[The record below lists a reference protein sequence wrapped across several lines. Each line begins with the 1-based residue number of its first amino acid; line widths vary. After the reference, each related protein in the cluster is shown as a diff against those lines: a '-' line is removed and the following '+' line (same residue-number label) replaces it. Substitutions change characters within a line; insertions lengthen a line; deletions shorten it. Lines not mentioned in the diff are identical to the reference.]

1 MHPRAHAASRPD
13 HAAAIQAETGE
24 ALTFAELEAA
34 ANRGAHRLRALGLG
48 VGDAMAAWLP
58 NSLAWFPLFWAA
70 QRSGVHFVPIAT
82 ALTAEEARY
91 VLADSG
97 AKLLV
102 TNGEIAAAAGV
113 TDVPRYTAGA
123 GIDGVED
130 WFAAIAGH
138 PDTPIADEACGAYM
152 VYSSGTTGVP
162 KGIRQ
167 PLLPGPVDQ
176 PNPMAMLL
184 AARYGLGADGVYLSP
199 APLYHTAPLAFSL
212 AAQRLGATAVILKKF
227 DPEAALAAIA
237 RHRVTFTQMVP
248 TMFHRLLRLP
258 DDVRSA
264 HDLSSLRG
272 LVHAAAPC
280 PIETKR
286 AMIDWLGP
294 IVSEYYAG
302 SESNGSTSIT
312 SEEWL
317 AKPGSVGRA
326 SMSTIHICGEDGE
339 ELSVG
344 ETGLV
349 YFESDSAF
357 AYHNDPEKSAKARHP
372 IHPSW
377 STLGDVGRVD
387 ADSYLFLTDRA
398 SFMIISGGVNIYPQ
412 EAENALVTHP
422 KVADVAV
429 IGVPHAEMGEEVKAV
444 VELIDPSDAGE
455 ATAAELM
462 AWCRAKLSPVK
473 CPRSVDF
480 VEKLPRSDTG
490 KLYKREIRARYWPS

>member
-1 MHPRAHAASRPD
+1 MHPRHHAASRPD
-13 HAAAIQAETGE
+13 HPAAIQAETGE
-24 ALTFAELEAA
+24 VLTFAELEAA

-48 VGDAMAAWLP
+48 VGDAMAMWLP
-58 NSLAWFPLFWAA
+58 NSLGWFPLFWAA
-70 QRSGVHFVPIAT
+70 QRAGVHFVPIAT
-82 ALTAEEARY
+82 SLTADEARY
-91 VLADSG
+91 ILKDSA

-102 TNGEIAAAAGV
+102 TSGEVGAAV
-113 TDVPRYTAGA
+113 ELEDVPRFTLGAPIAGA
-123 GIDGVED
+123 AD
-130 WFAAIAGH
+130 WFTAIAGQ
-138 PDTPIADEACGAYM
+138 PTTPIADEACGAYM

-167 PLLPGPVDQ
+167 PLAPGPVDQ
-176 PNPMAMLL
+176 PIPMAMLL
-184 AARYGLGADGVYLSP
+184 AARYGLGPDSVYLSP

-227 DPEAALAAIA
+227 EPHATLEAIE
-237 RHRVTFTQMVP
+237 RYRVTFTQMVP

-258 DDVRSA
+258 DEVRTR

-280 PIETKR
+280 PIDTKR

-317 AKPGSVGRA
+317 NKPGSVGRA
-326 SMSTIHICGEDGE
+326 SMSVLHICGEDGE
-339 ELSVG
+339 ELSTG

-372 IHPSW
+372 RHASW

-387 ADSYLFLTDRA
+387 EDGYLFLTDRQ

-412 EAENALVTHP
+412 EAENVLVGHP

-429 IGVPHAEMGEEVKAV
+429 IGVPDAEMGEAVKAV
-444 VELIDPSDAGE
+444 VELIDPATASE
-455 ATAAELM
+455 ATAAELI

-480 VEKLPRSDTG
+480 TAKLPRSDTG
-490 KLYKREIRARYWPS
+490 KLYKREIRAKYWP

>member
-1 MHPRAHAASRPD
+1 MHPRAHAATRPD
-13 HAAAIQAETGE
+13 HPAAIQAETGE

-34 ANRGAHRLRALGLG
+34 ANRGAHQLRALGLAT
-48 VGDAMAAWLP
+48 GDAMAVWLP

-82 ALTAEEARY
+82 TLTADEARY
-91 VLADSG
+91 ILNDSG

-102 TNGEIAAAAGV
+102 TSGEIANAAAV
-113 TDVPRYTAGA
+113 TDVPRFTAGA
-123 GIDGVED
+123 AIPGVDD
-130 WFAAIAGH
+130 WFDAIAAQ
-138 PDTPIADEACGAYM
+138 PSTPIADEACGAYM

-176 PNPMAMLL
+176 PIAMAMLL
-184 AARYGLGADGVYLSP
+184 AMRYGFGAESVYLSP

-212 AAQRLGATAVILKKF
+212 AAQRLGATSVILRKF
-227 DPEAALAAIA
+227 DPEEALNAIE
-237 RHRVTFTQMVP
+237 RYRVTFTQMVP

-258 DDVRSA
+258 GAVRA
-264 HDLSSLRG
+264 RYDLSSLTG

-294 IVSEYYAG
+294 IIHEYYAG

-312 SEEWL
+312 SAEWL
-317 AKPGSVGRA
+317 NKPGSVGKPTLC
-326 SMSTIHICGEDGE
+326 TIHICGDDGE
-339 ELSVG
+339 ELPVG

-357 AYHNDPEKSAKARHP
+357 AYHNDSEKSAKARHP
-372 IHPSW
+372 RHPTW

-387 ADSYLFLTDRA
+387 ADGYLFLTDRA

-412 EAENALVTHP
+412 EAENVLIGHP

-444 VELIDPSDAGE
+444 VELIDPADAGE
-455 ATAAELM
+455 ATAAELI
-462 AWCRAKLSPVK
+462 AWCRARLSPVK

-480 VEKLPRSDTG
+480 VDKLPRSDTG
-490 KLYKREIRARYWPS
+490 KLYKREIRARYWPT

>member
-1 MHPRAHAASRPD
+1 MHPRHHAATRAD
-13 HAAAIQAETGE
+13 HAAVIQAETGE
-24 ALTFAELEAA
+24 VMTFAALEAA
-34 ANRGAHRLRALGLG
+34 ADRGAQLLRALGLRT
-48 VGDAMAAWLP
+48 GDALAVWLP
-58 NSLAWFPLFWAA
+58 NGPGWFPLFWSA
-70 QRSGVHFVPIAT
+70 QRAGIHFVPIAT
-82 ALTAEEARY
+82 GLTADEARY
-91 VLADSG
+91 IIADSG

-102 TNGEIAAAAGV
+102 TSAEIAAAASV
-113 TDVPRYTAGA
+113 SDVPRYTIGA
-123 GIDGVED
+123 GIAGVPD
-130 WFAAIAGH
+130 WFDTIAGQ
-138 PDTPIADEACGAYM
+138 PARPIADEACGAYM

-167 PLLPGPVDQ
+167 PLVPGPVDQ
-176 PNPMAMLL
+176 PSPMAMLL
-184 AARYGLGADGVYLSP
+184 QARYGLAEDSVYLSP

-212 AAQRLGATAVILKKF
+212 AVQRLGGTVVLLRKF
-227 DPEAALAAIA
+227 DPEEALKAIA
-237 RHRVTFTQMVP
+237 RYRVTFTQMVP

-258 DDVRSA
+258 AEVRSA

-286 AMIDWLGP
+286 AMIEWLGP
-294 IVSEYYAG
+294 IIHEYYAG
-302 SESNGSTSIT
+302 SESNGSTTIT

-326 SMSTIHICGEDGE
+326 SMSVLHICGEDGA
-339 ELSVG
+339 ELPVG

-372 IHPSW
+372 TQPSW

-387 ADSYLFLTDRA
+387 ADGYLYLTDRQ

-412 EAENALVTHP
+412 EAENVLATHP
-422 KVADVAV
+422 AVADVAV
-429 IGVPHAEMGEEVKAV
+429 IGVPNAEMGEEVKAV
-444 VELIDPSDAGE
+444 VELVDPADATD
-455 ATAAELM
+455 ATAAELI

-480 VEKLPRSDTG
+480 VAKLPRSDTG
-490 KLYKREIRARYWPS
+490 KLYKREIRARYWP